1 MSFAR
6 SLATDASRAS
16 AHTLGT
22 RARAHRAHRAGRSP
36 VARASPDDGNA
47 AALDLLERLQR
58 AYETDANGSFVDAV
72 IEAREHLTLLFFD
85 VAEERVRSLE
95 ASGDAASASALDE
108 ACAAIAARAQY
119 TVDEIIASA
128 SMALPE
134 GSGDALKASCSE
146 SGLTT
151 AQDEEIRRRWGAMT
165 GALATTGEEN
175 AVKQLAL
182 NQNSRR
188 NAITE
193 IVGRAQIG
201 AKEFESLKAVA
212 PERRIAD
219 VLLTIPRGA
228 ERAAAVEDA
237 LTPPAEGESV
247 DGDEENEVVFTT
259 APRLLNVLE
268 GMMRKSM
275 EAGEDASEL
284 VELIK
289 VVEAKCDFF

>member
-6 SLATDASRAS
+6 ALATDASAHAS
-16 AHTLGT
+16 RTH
-22 RARAHRAHRAGRSP
+22 RARAHRARHAGCST
-36 VARASPDDGNA
+36 VARASSNDGNA

-58 AYETDANGSFVDAV
+58 AYETDANGTFVDAV
-72 IEAREHLTLLFFD
+72 LEAREHLTLLFFD

-95 ASGDAASASALDE
+95 ASGDASAASALDE

-119 TVDEIIASA
+119 TVGEIIASA
-128 SMALPE
+128 STALPE
-134 GSGDALKASCSE
+134 ASGDALKASCSE

-175 AVKQLAL
+175 AVRQLAL

-237 LTPPAEGESV
+237 LTPPVDGESV

-284 VELIK
+284 VELIQI
-289 VVEAKCDFF
+289 VETKCDFF

>member
-6 SLATDASRAS
+6 ALATDASAHAS
-16 AHTLGT
+16 RTH
-22 RARAHRAHRAGRSP
+22 RARAHRARHAGCST
-36 VARASPDDGNA
+36 VARASSNDGNA

-58 AYETDANGSFVDAV
+58 AYETDANGTFVDAV
-72 IEAREHLTLLFFD
+72 LEAREHLTLLFFD

-95 ASGDAASASALDE
+95 ASGDASAASALDE

-128 SMALPE
+128 STALPE
-134 GSGDALKASCSE
+134 ASGDALKASCSE

-175 AVKQLAL
+175 AVRQLTL

-237 LTPPAEGESV
+237 LTPPVDGESV

-284 VELIK
+284 VELIQI
-289 VVEAKCDFF
+289 VETKCDFF

>member
-6 SLATDASRAS
+6 ALATDASAHAS
-16 AHTLGT
+16 RTH
-22 RARAHRAHRAGRSP
+22 RARAHRARHAGCST
-36 VARASPDDGNA
+36 VARASSNDGNA

-58 AYETDANGSFVDAV
+58 AYETDANGTFVDAV
-72 IEAREHLTLLFFD
+72 LEAREHLTLLFFD

-95 ASGDAASASALDE
+95 ASGDASAASALDE

-128 SMALPE
+128 STALPE
-134 GSGDALKASCSE
+134 ASGDALKASCSE

-175 AVKQLAL
+175 AVRQLAL

-237 LTPPAEGESV
+237 LTPPVDGESV

-284 VELIK
+284 VELIQI
-289 VVEAKCDFF
+289 VETKCDFF

>member
-1 MSFAR
+1 M
-6 SLATDASRAS
+6 
-16 AHTLGT
+16 
-22 RARAHRAHRAGRSP
+22 
-36 VARASPDDGNA
+36 
-47 AALDLLERLQR
+47 
-58 AYETDANGSFVDAV
+58 
-72 IEAREHLTLLFFD
+72 
-85 VAEERVRSLE
+85 
-95 ASGDAASASALDE
+95 
-108 ACAAIAARAQY
+108 
-119 TVDEIIASA
+119 
-128 SMALPE
+128 
-134 GSGDALKASCSE
+134 KASCSE

-247 DGDEENEVVFTT
+247 EALQMVAEAVKAKADVEGTTVEAAFALSKVVFEKVQ
-259 APRLLNVLE
+259 A
-268 GMMRKSM
+268 M
-275 EAGEDASEL
+275 E
-284 VELIK
+284 
-289 VVEAKCDFF
+289 

>member
-6 SLATDASRAS
+6 SLATDPSRAS

-134 GSGDALKASCSE
+134 WSGDALKASCSE

-219 VLLTIPRGA
+219 VLLTICLLYTSPSPR
-228 ERAAAVEDA
+228 D
-237 LTPPAEGESV
+237 S
-247 DGDEENEVVFTT
+247 
-259 APRLLNVLE
+259 
-268 GMMRKSM
+268 
-275 EAGEDASEL
+275 
-284 VELIK
+284 
-289 VVEAKCDFF
+289 